1 MRRLI
6 PHGCCIILIML
17 WQRANLVKPFTKRFV
32 RCCVS
37 SKVDDK
43 SVKKKLVPLPAGVK
57 HNLRDASTDV
67 YLVCDTNL
75 VIDYDHACNYG
86 EGKILG

>member
-1 MRRLI
+1 M
-6 PHGCCIILIML
+6 
-17 WQRANLVKPFTKRFV
+17 
-32 RCCVS
+32 
-37 SKVDDK
+37 
-43 SVKKKLVPLPAGVK
+43 KKKLVPLPAGVK

-86 EGKILG
+86 EGKILGWREYTEKVAARGET